1 MWPRR
6 KGKNRRVG
14 REAVLEV
21 KMRSRDARRFR
32 MRALTTAVSVV
43 AGTATGGLLLWQGYQ
58 WMLDRFVYSNEA
70 YAIRRLELRHEGRL
84 RPEQIRQ
91 WANVHPGQNLLALD
105 LDRVRYDLELN
116 PWIAWADA
124 EALRPDGLRL
134 SVRER
139 EPVAR
144 VVVWRFSVGEGR
156 AWPETNYVDAEG
168 FVLPPLRPEWV
179 KPGEATDFAHLP
191 QLVGLDGYPVIPGQV
206 LRHRMAH
213 AGLELIRAYEQSS
226 LYALVDLDR
235 VDVSGNHL
243 LQGILRQ
250 GTEVTF
256 ATDDFERQMRYWRSI
271 HDYGERLGRVAA
283 SLDLSITNN
292 LPVRWR
298 TNAVSPDS
306 LPPRPAKP
314 KRSPPRHV

>member
-1 MWPRR
+1 M
-6 KGKNRRVG
+6 
-14 REAVLEV
+14 
-21 KMRSRDARRFR
+21 KMRSRDARRGR

-43 AGTATGGLLLWQGYQ
+43 AGTATGGVLLWQGYQ
-58 WMLDRFVYSNEA
+58 WALDRFVYSNEA

-84 RPEQIRQ
+84 RPDQIRQ

-116 PWIAWADA
+116 PWIAWADV
-124 EALRPDGLRL
+124 EAHRPDGIRL
-134 SVRER
+134 TVWER
-139 EPVAR
+139 EPVAQ
-144 VVVWRFSVGEGR
+144 VVVWRFSVGDGR
-156 AWPETNYVDAEG
+156 AWPETNYLDAAG
-168 FVLPPLRPEWV
+168 FVLPPLRREWV
-179 KPGEATDFAHLP
+179 KPGESIDFSFLP

-213 AGLELIRAYEQSS
+213 AALELIRAYEWSS
-226 LYALVDLDR
+226 LYPLVDLDR
-235 VDVSGNHL
+235 VDVSGSHL
-243 LQGILRQ
+243 LTGMLRQ

-256 ATDDFERQMRYWRSI
+256 ATFDFERQMRHWRSI
-271 HDYGERLGRVAA
+271 HDYGERHGLVAA

-298 TNAVSPDS
+298 TNAVSPES
-306 LPPRPAKP
+306 PPPRPAKP